1 MSYDENKQMILEIIY
16 SMDTILDL
24 RSNDFQ
30 NYFDTIYSDSY
41 NNNNNFN
48 SITDMNKYII
58 SNCYEYINNKTQ
70 LINQS
75 QIQNT
80 NQTNSN
86 GMIETV
92 DIDELKHKKDDK
104 FTMKLKNKQDEFN
117 SLIKKPD
124 PQSVDFSDK
133 YDEEPQNLD
142 VLMNQSLADREN
154 QLKLIQQQYSI
165 KKTNEFLKSQDTRSE
180 NKKARDSDKKVTF
193 KIDEKDEEDEKEE
206 VTNKIE
212 DSNQNNV
219 MNFLSK
225 LKTEKPKQSD
235 TTEIIDMLKTI
246 ITNQEKILEKLN
258 MN

>member
-1 MSYDENKQMILEIIY
+1 MSHEENKQMILEIIY
-16 SMDTILDL
+16 SMDTALNL
-24 RSNDFQ
+24 RSSDFQ
-30 NYFDTIYSDSY
+30 NYFNDIYNDAIGKSMSFDGVQE
-41 NNNNNFN
+41 
-48 SITDMNKYII
+48 MNKYVIN
-58 SNCYEYINNKTQ
+58 NCFQYINNKTQ

-75 QIQNT
+75 HMQNT

-92 DIDELKHKKDDK
+92 DIDELKQKKDDK

-142 VLMNQSLADREN
+142 VLMNQSLADREKE
-154 QLKLIQQQYSI
+154 LKLIQQQYSV
-165 KKTNEFLKSQDTRSE
+165 KKTNAFLKSEDTRSD
-180 NKKARDSDKKVTF
+180 NKKAHDKDKKVTF
-193 KIDEKDEEDEKEE
+193 KIEENIEISNKDD
-206 VTNKIE
+206 
-212 DSNQNNV
+212 DSNKNNV

-225 LKTEKPKQSD
+225 LKTEPPKKD
-235 TTEIIDMLKTI
+235 NTEIIDMLKTI

-258 MN
+258 KD

>member
-1 MSYDENKQMILEIIY
+1 MSHEENKQMILEIIY
-16 SMDTILDL
+16 SMDTVLNL
-24 RSNDFQ
+24 RSSDFQ
-30 NYFDTIYSDSY
+30 NYFNDIYNDAIGKSTSFDGVQE
-41 NNNNNFN
+41 
-48 SITDMNKYII
+48 MNKYVIN
-58 SNCYEYINNKTQ
+58 NCFQYINNKTQ

-75 QIQNT
+75 QMQNT

-92 DIDELKHKKDDK
+92 DIDALKHKKDDK

-142 VLMNQSLADREN
+142 VLMSQSLADREE
-154 QLKLIQQQYSI
+154 QLKLIQQQYSV
-165 KKTNEFLKSQDTRSE
+165 KKTNEFLKSEDTRSD
-180 NKKARDSDKKVTF
+180 NRKARDKDKKVTF
-193 KIDEKDEEDEKEE
+193 KIEENIELPNKDDESSK
-206 VTNKIE
+206 
-212 DSNQNNV
+212 NV

-225 LKTEKPKQSD
+225 LKTETPKKD
-235 TTEIIDMLKTI
+235 NTEIIDMLKII

-258 MN
+258 KD

>member
-1 MSYDENKQMILEIIY
+1 MSHEENKQMILEIIY
-16 SMDTILDL
+16 SMDTALNL
-24 RSNDFQ
+24 RSSDFQ
-30 NYFDTIYSDSY
+30 NYFNDIYNDAIGKSMSFDGVQE
-41 NNNNNFN
+41 
-48 SITDMNKYII
+48 MNKYVIN
-58 SNCYEYINNKTQ
+58 NCFQYINNKTQ

-75 QIQNT
+75 HMQNR

-142 VLMNQSLADREN
+142 VLMNQSLADREKE
-154 QLKLIQQQYSI
+154 LKLIQEQYSV
-165 KKTNEFLKSQDTRSE
+165 KKTNEFLKSEDTRSD
-180 NKKARDSDKKVTF
+180 NKKAHDKDKKVTF
-193 KIDEKDEEDEKEE
+193 KIEENIEMPNKDDNS
-206 VTNKIE
+206 NK
-212 DSNQNNV
+212 NNV

-225 LKTEKPKQSD
+225 LKTEPLKKD
-235 TTEIIDMLKTI
+235 TEIIDMLKTI

-258 MN
+258 KD

>member
-1 MSYDENKQMILEIIY
+1 MSHEENKQMILEIIY
-16 SMDTILDL
+16 SMDTVLNL
-24 RSNDFQ
+24 RSSDFQ
-30 NYFDTIYSDSY
+30 NYFNDIYNDAIGK
-41 NNNNNFN
+41 
-48 SITDMNKYII
+48 SIKFDGVQEMNKYVIN
-58 SNCYEYINNKTQ
+58 NCFQYINNKTQ

-75 QIQNT
+75 QMQNT
-80 NQTNSN
+80 NQPNSK

-92 DIDELKHKKDDK
+92 DIDELQHKKDDK

-154 QLKLIQQQYSI
+154 ELKLIQQQYSV
-165 KKTNEFLKSQDTRSE
+165 KKTNEFLKSEDTRSD
-180 NKKARDSDKKVTF
+180 NKKSHDKDKKVTF
-193 KIDEKDEEDEKEE
+193 KIEENIEIPNKDDD
-206 VTNKIE
+206 TNK
-212 DSNQNNV
+212 NNV

-225 LKTEKPKQSD
+225 LKTEPSKKD
-235 TTEIIDMLKTI
+235 NTEIIDMLKTI

-258 MN
+258 KD